1 MKFRGMM
8 MLPLAAAA
16 LALPG
21 AARAQE
27 DDDCPCRE
35 RRGMIGVSFE
45 TEDSDEGVR
54 IVEVRRGSPADRAG
68 VHEGDVVVLWN
79 GKDADEAFQAPLRL
93 QSGDTVRLRV
103 RRGGDEREF
112 AVVAEPRTVTAYSF
126 SPQLRR
132 RAEVVITGLDSLQVP
147 LDVLTMRI
155 DSLHTQLMHLDT
167 GAVRFQ
173 MDSLMTLFHSD
184 SGRLLLERMP
194 GVEFRIADADIV
206 ALGLREGLADME
218 DHAALMEERA
228 ARTEGEAAEQD
239 GYAARVEAETLITE
253 RPFFMELGR
262 RSAAGAEL
270 AELNEGL
277 SRYFGG
283 QREGALVIEVAPET
297 PAARAGLEPGD
308 IIVRAGGEQ
317 VEGPEDV
324 RHALTRA
331 EDGRVEMEVIRR
343 GDRRTL
349 SLEWTGERVIHR
361 EVRPLR
367 PARPRRN

>member
-8 MLPLAAAA
+8 MLPLLAAA

-21 AARAQE
+21 TARAQE

-35 RRGMIGVSFE
+35 RRGMIGVSFD
-45 TEDSDEGVR
+45 TEDGEEGVR
-54 IVEVRRGSPADRAG
+54 IIEVRRGSPADRAG
-68 VHEGDVVVLWN
+68 VREGDVIVRWN
-79 GKDADEAFQAPLRL
+79 GEDVEETFEAPVRL
-93 QSGDTVRLRV
+93 QSGDTVRLRI
-103 RRGGDEREF
+103 RRGEDEREL
-112 AVVAEPRTVTAYSF
+112 AVVAEPRTVVAYSF
-126 SPQLRR
+126 SGPERMRR
-132 RAEVVITGLDSLQVP
+132 EVVIAGLDSLQIP
-147 LDVLTMRI
+147 LEMLTLRI
-155 DSLHTQLMHLDT
+155 DSLQTQLMNLDT
-167 GAVRFQ
+167 GLVRFQ

-194 GVEFRIADADIV
+194 NVQFHIADGDV
-206 ALGLREGLADME
+206 MRMRLLEE
-218 DHAALMEERA
+218 DA
-228 ARTEGEAAEQD
+228 ARLEGEIAVVEGDAAQL
-239 GYAARVEAETLITE
+239 EAEAFIAE

-277 SRYFGG
+277 SGYFGG
-283 QREGALVIEVAPET
+283 QREGALVIEVASET
-297 PAARAGLEPGD
+297 PAARAGLQPGD

-349 SLEWTGERVIHR
+349 TLEWTGEGLLRR
-361 EVRPLR
+361 QVRPVVPR
-367 PARPRRN
+367 VRRN